1 MRCSQ
6 PLAVVLPRFTYENTS
21 IASHAR
27 SRQRWLILFSLD
39 ANAMTVR
46 AILYGLGAIA
56 TASLFIQPFRQKY
69 RHASRWV
76 RTAFVVLASVATAWS
91 ALGSF
96 LISQEPHLS
105 RSSFWSLDHIE
116 SALGGMLLG
125 MAIFFLI
132 HPEYRKLHYSSPP
145 SP

>member
-1 MRCSQ
+1 M
-6 PLAVVLPRFTYENTS
+6 N
-21 IASHAR
+21 
-27 SRQRWLILFSLD
+27 
-39 ANAMTVR
+39 VR

-56 TASLFIQPFRQKY
+56 AASLFIQPFRPKY

-76 RTAFVVLASVATAWS
+76 RTAFIILASVATAWT
-91 ALGSF
+91 ALGFF
-96 LISQEPHLS
+96 LISQQRHLS
-105 RSSFWSLDHIE
+105 RSRFWSLDHIE

-132 HPEYRKLHYSSPP
+132 HPEYRKLRYSSPP